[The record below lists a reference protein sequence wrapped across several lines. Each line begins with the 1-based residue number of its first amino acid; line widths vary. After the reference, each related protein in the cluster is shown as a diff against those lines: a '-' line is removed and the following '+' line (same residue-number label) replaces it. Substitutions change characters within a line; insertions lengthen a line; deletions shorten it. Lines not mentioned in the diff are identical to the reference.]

1 MKRTIQQ
8 AGFYVNQQPVKEL
21 KPAEEAKEHLFK
33 IHDGLYE
40 ARFGAINK
48 TDKLAGF
55 DMDWTLI
62 KTKSGKTF
70 AQSAQDW

>member
-1 MKRTIQQ
+1 M
-8 AGFYVNQQPVKEL
+8 
-21 KPAEEAKEHLFK
+21 FK

-40 ARFGAINK
+40 ARFGTINK
-48 TDKLAGF
+48 TEKLAGF

-70 AQSAQDW
+70 AQSAHDWQFLYECTAEKLRKLNEDSYQVVVFTN